1 VRFSKRRTRI
11 GQNRKEDEG
20 IPYFRA
26 FIPSELPY
34 AVLGEIVQIHH
45 VVTDN
50 LAAYALGL
58 IAQVFLEV
66 LLR

>member
-1 VRFSKRRTRI
+1 M
-11 GQNRKEDEG
+11 
-20 IPYFRA
+20 
-26 FIPSELPY
+26 
-34 AVLGEIVQIHH
+34 VQIHH
-45 VVTDN
+45 VLTDD

>member
-1 VRFSKRRTRI
+1 MLRPLRLLA
-11 GQNRKEDEG
+11 
-20 IPYFRA
+20 FRA

-34 AVLGEIVQIHH
+34 AVSELPYAVLGEIVQTDH
-45 VVTDN
+45 VLTDN